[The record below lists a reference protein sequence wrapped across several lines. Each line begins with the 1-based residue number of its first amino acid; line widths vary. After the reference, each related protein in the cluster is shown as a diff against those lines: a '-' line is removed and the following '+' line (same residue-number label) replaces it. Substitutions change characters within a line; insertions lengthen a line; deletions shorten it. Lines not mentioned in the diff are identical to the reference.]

1 VSVSRPPTRE
11 EAARALG
18 VAITAD
24 HQACK
29 QAYRRLAREHHPDVG
44 GDPDRFHVLQLA
56 YERLVAETNGP
67 PQPLVSRGTPS
78 RPPVPFL
85 DETEVADLGSIDWS
99 TTLPEGRVRL
109 DRDRV
114 AIWLA
119 GTTIPAGEPREPQV
133 PDHGMVNALTATSRA
148 PRSRLNRA
156 AHLMAAEL
164 TSRIRVADASDD
176 RGLPLVAVEVVA
188 ANRRAR
194 RALDRVPLRGG
205 WVRTRRSSST
215 LLRATLSPSHDA
227 RATAVRATER
237 LAALLDELAW
247 PLPAWTLER
256 G

>member
-1 VSVSRPPTRE
+1 VTRPPTRE

-24 HQACK
+24 QDTCK
-29 QAYRRLAREHHPDVG
+29 RAYRRLAREHHPDVG
-44 GDPDRFHVLQLA
+44 GDPDRFHLLQRA
-56 YERLVAETNGP
+56 YERLVVDAEGP
-67 PQPLVSRGTPS
+67 PQPVVSRGTPS
-78 RPPVPFL
+78 RPPVSFV
-85 DETEVADLGSIDWS
+85 DETEIADLDSIDWT
-99 TTLPEGRVRL
+99 TTLPEGHVRL

-114 AIWLA
+114 ATWLA
-119 GTTIPAGEPREPQV
+119 ETTAGGDDNGPPGRADET
-133 PDHGMVNALTATSRA
+133 MVRALTATSRA

-164 TSRIRVADASDD
+164 TSRIRVTDASDD
-176 RGLPLVAVEVVA
+176 RGMPVVAVEVVA

-194 RALDRVPLRGG
+194 RALDRVALHGI

-215 LLRATLSPSHDA
+215 LLRATLPPSDDA
-227 RATAVRATER
+227 RATAVRVTER
-237 LAALLDELAW
+237 LTALLEDLDW

>member
-1 VSVSRPPTRE
+1 MSVSRPPTRE

-18 VAITAD
+18 VAISAD

-29 QAYRRLAREHHPDVG
+29 RAYRRLAREHHPDVG

-56 YERLVAETNGP
+56 YERLVVDTDGP
-67 PQPLVSRGTPS
+67 PPPVVSRGTPS
-78 RPPVPFL
+78 RPPVPFI
-85 DETEVADLGSIDWS
+85 DETEVADLDSIDWN

-119 GTTIPAGEPREPQV
+119 ATAPEAGDREPQG
-133 PDHGMVNALTATSRA
+133 PDAGMVNTLTATSRA

-156 AHLMAAEL
+156 AHVMAAEL

-194 RALDRVPLRGG
+194 RALDHVPLHGG

-215 LLRATLSPSHDA
+215 LLRATLSPSQDA

-237 LAALLDELAW
+237 LVALLDELA
-247 PLPAWTLER
+247 
-256 G
+256 